1 MTVFNPRT
9 SYELLSLSFEDVSRR
24 LRKVKYFPTRSHC
37 SKMMEAKFKPKSIS
51 TKAGTLLRTQ
61 VLCY

>member
-1 MTVFNPRT
+1 MTTFNPQT
-9 SYELLSLSFEDVSRR
+9 SCELPLSFEDVSRG

-37 SKMMEAKFKPKSIS
+37 NKMMEAKFKPKSIS

-61 VLCY
+61 VLC

>member
-1 MTVFNPRT
+1 MTAFNPQT
-9 SYELLSLSFEDVSRR
+9 SCELLSLSFEDVSRG

-37 SKMMEAKFKPKSIS
+37 NKMMEAKFKPKSIS

-61 VLCY
+61 VLC